1 MSNALA
7 RATTI
12 ATALVLGAA
21 CAALAGCASG
31 YGPPPPSVLNE
42 PPPNLAARCH
52 LASRDVMVRS
62 AMPEL
67 RRACGAWSDPQ
78 TAVTGF

>member
-1 MSNALA
+1 MSNASA
-7 RATTI
+7 RAMT
-12 ATALVLGAA
+12 TALVLTTA
-21 CAALAGCASG
+21 CASLAGCASG

-42 PPPNLAARCH
+42 PPPNLAARCQ
-52 LASRDVMVRS
+52 LANRDVMVRS

-67 RRACGAWSDPQ
+67 RRSCGAWSDPQ